1 MRKVYIEVPELPTVA
16 KFALLDRPGSIYIN
30 LSCTVTKGIVM
41 IVPKENTQAP
51 NA

>member
-16 KFALLDRPGSIYIN
+16 KFALLDRPGPIYIN
-30 LSCTVTKGIVM
+30 TSCKEPEGIIM
-41 IVPKENTQAP
+41 IVPKENSETP